1 MLNFENLDHAQ
12 FIGEGKYNI
21 PFIAPPETSLE
32 ISNLEWIPFNFAK
45 TAKEKKNKGIHFFV
59 DDYQF
64 IRLWNRPNEYISLLS
79 QFGAVLSPDF
89 SMYTDMPMAMQ
100 IYNNYRR
107 HWLGAYWQRLGI
119 TVIPTIGWSTPESYE
134 WCFDGDPENS
144 IVAISTV
151 GTQKNK
157 KSKELF
163 NQGYEQM
170 LSRLHPTKILCY
182 GGTIATENDDNIVHI
197 KPYYDTIVK
206 KRRKK

>member
-1 MLNFENLDHAQ
+1 MHNLSVRVS
-12 FIGEGKYNI
+12 IIYRLL
-21 PFIAPPETSLE
+21 PPPETSIE

-64 IRLWNRPNEYISLLS
+64 IRLWNRPNDYIDLLS

-89 SMYTDMPMAMQ
+89 SIYSDMPMAMQ
-100 IYNNYRR
+100 IYNHYRN
-107 HWLGAYWQRLGI
+107 HWLAAYWQRLGI

-163 NQGYEQM
+163 DQGYNEM
-170 LSRLHPTKILCY
+170 LNRLQPNQIICY
-182 GGTIATENDDNIVHI
+182 GKIPTESPKNIVQI
-197 KPYYDTIVK
+197 QPNYNNIVE
-206 KRRKK
+206 RRINKNGR